1 MNTRQVLETYDD
13 DYAQTYNERFL
24 LNERSKIAFDR
35 EIRIVKELLPGVGKW
50 LDVAC
55 GTGCLLSQFPG
66 VPRAGL
72 DISPV
77 MLELA
82 RQANRDAL
90 FFREGDFK
98 AAVPEWDGQWSLVT
112 CMWYAYCLVESMAEV
127 RDLIRNLAAWTSD
140 TGACFVPVWE
150 PRNLSKHIR
159 TPYVVPDRF
168 YGGNV
173 LITGVMWT
181 WIEESGKRHD
191 NMVAPHIDHM
201 VAMFKEYF
209 DVVEV
214 MQYPLSRHRWGPRR
228 KAILATSKKPHP

>member
-66 VPRAGL
+66 VPRAGV

-90 FFREGDFK
+90 FF
-98 AAVPEWDGQWSLVT
+98 
-112 CMWYAYCLVESMAEV
+112 MWYAYCLVESMGEV

-140 TGACFVPVWE
+140 TGTCFVPVWE
-150 PRNLSKHIR
+150 PRNLSKDIR
-159 TPYVVPDRF
+159 TPYVIPDRF

-209 DVVEV
+209 DVVEI
-214 MQYPLSRHRWGPRR
+214 MEYPLSRHRWGPRR
-228 KAILATSKKPHP
+228 KAIVAKSKKRHP

>member
-35 EIRIVKELLPGVGKW
+35 EIRIVKELLPGVGNW

-90 FFREGDFK
+90 FFKEGDFK
-98 AAVPEWDGQWSLVT
+98 AAAPEWDGQWSLVT
-112 CMWYAYCLVESMAEV
+112 CMWYAYCLVESMGEV

-140 TGACFVPVWE
+140 TGTCFVPVWE
-150 PRNLSKHIR
+150 PRNLSKQIR
-159 TPYVVPDRF
+159 TPYLIPDRF

-228 KAILATSKKPHP
+228 KAILAKSKKPHP